1 MSAEPAELE
10 LKLIRRI
17 GREGKLTFR
26 DFHKAALYDKE
37 LGYYNTERL
46 KIGPRGDF
54 YTSSNVHKAFGAV
67 LSRAFIGLWEDL
79 YKRSDEDSNA
89 QMAFTL
95 VELGAGTGQLAFDI
109 LTSLSEI
116 KPEAFRKLKY
126 LIVETSSVMIRLQR
140 EKLSGFEDYV
150 EWRTLEELELEP
162 VAGIV
167 FSNELIDAMPVHR
180 VRLDQGRLQECYV
193 NVGANGRLRFEW
205 GEPSTSDLIE
215 YIERGSIRLEQGWMI
230 EINLDVTGWLE
241 RMSRAIE
248 RGYLVTIDYGDVAGH
263 LYSAERRKGTLRS
276 FRNHRLVESL
286 LDQVGEQDITAS
298 VNFTAL
304 IEYGRELGFEMVSYE
319 RQSGF
324 LFRNGLVE
332 IMAAQEY
339 ENDTVEDMKERL
351 TLKNLFV
358 PGGVSDNFRVL
369 IQRKLSSD

>member
-26 DFHKAALYDKE
+26 DFHEAALYDKE

-46 KIGPRGDF
+46 KIGPPGDF

-79 YKRSDEDSNA
+79 YNQSEGKLNA
-89 QMAFTL
+89 QTAFTL
-95 VELGAGTGQLAFDI
+95 VELGAGTGQLAFDV
-109 LTSLSEI
+109 LTSLSVI
-116 KPEAFRKLKY
+116 RPEVFENLNY
-126 LIVETSSVMIRLQR
+126 LIVETSPAMLRLQR
-140 EKLSGFEDYV
+140 EKLSPFAAHI
-150 EWRTLEELELEP
+150 EWKSLEELELKP
-162 VAGIV
+162 VTGIV

-193 NVGANGRLRFEW
+193 TVGANGRLRFEW

-215 YIERGSIRLEQGWMI
+215 YIERGDIRLREGWTI
-230 EINLDVTGWLE
+230 EINLDVIDWLA

-248 RGYLVTIDYGDVAGH
+248 RGYLITVDYGDVVGH
-263 LYSAERRKGTLRS
+263 LYSAERRDGTLRS
-276 FRNHRLVESL
+276 FRNHRLIESPL
-286 LDQVGEQDITAS
+286 EQVGEQDITAS

-304 IEYGRELGFEMVSYE
+304 IEYGGDAGFEMVSYE

-332 IMAAQEY
+332 IIAAQEY
-339 ENDTVEDMKERL
+339 EKDTVEDMKERL
-351 TLKNLFV
+351 NLKNLFV

-369 IQRKLSSD
+369 IQRR